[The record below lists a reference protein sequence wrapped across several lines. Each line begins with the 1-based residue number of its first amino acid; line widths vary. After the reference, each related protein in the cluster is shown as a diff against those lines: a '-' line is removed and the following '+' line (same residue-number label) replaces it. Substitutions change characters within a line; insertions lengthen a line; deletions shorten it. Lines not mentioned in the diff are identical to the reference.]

1 MLHNNSLSQILSIN
15 LFFLLLSIPAESQTI
30 NRYIF
35 PYPNRKNDSQIRN
48 SPYTSGYYNYKPIEF
63 SYEPVPTESM
73 KEKANR
79 VIDFPKLQ
87 KTEDEEE
94 DIEKILGGM
103 DFDSFS
109 FGEESTIIKEL
120 EEEANI
126 AISKQQEEAEK
137 ALLAKRKS
145 NVASYAASV
154 EAKKQRDKEAEL
166 AALNPPQPTNPE
178 YNPWGDW
185 SEYDENE
192 ENGSDTVEI
201 TSDKDGKIK
210 IKAPSNNNNTSEQKQ
225 SPASSTGSISSATIK
240 P

>member
-30 NRYIF
+30 NRYVF

-79 VIDFPKLQ
+79 VIDFSKLQ

-103 DFDSFS
+103 DFDNFS

-166 AALNPPQPTNPE
+166 AALNPSQPTDPE

-210 IKAPSNNNNTSEQKQ
+210 IKAPSPNNASEQNQ
-225 SPASSTGSISSATIK
+225 SPASSTGSIASATIK